1 MYINKLFKNNV
12 LKNYII
18 IYQLYIKF
26 MIKLIY
32 LYLIYLFYL
41 LKKKKKIFLNLKFK
55 NLNNI

>member
-41 LKKKKKIFLNLKFK
+41 LKKKKKQFFER
-55 NLNNI
+55 